1 MNRIVLCVVLIFF
14 LLLLCISCSLNP
26 PAETASPSS
35 DMPGDWNPST
45 ELFSV
50 QGDGTTLF
58 LLNNSEFERENGY
71 TFWSQNLNKPV
82 GFLRFGAVLKKTYG
96 NSSAGFGIVFR
107 CSEVEGSSYLLAML
121 INTLGAYTIGKV
133 KDGQF
138 TFIQE
143 WQNSRNL
150 RRGYGVDNCI
160 EVRYEQQEAVYVI
173 SINGQEEQRFMDAH
187 EPVLTGNGCG
197 YAVVIASNEY
207 LTTNK
212 VEVHFKPL

>member
-1 MNRIVLCVVLIFF
+1 MNRVVFCSVCLVLLV
-14 LLLLCISCSLNP
+14 CISCSLNP

-35 DMPGDWNPST
+35 DIPGVWSPST

-58 LLNNSEFERENGY
+58 LLNDSQFEMENGY
-71 TFWSQNLNKPV
+71 TFWTQNLNETV
-82 GFLRFGAVLKKTYG
+82 DIIQFGTVMKKTYG

-107 CSEVEGSSYLLAML
+107 CSEVDGSSYLLAML

-143 WQNSRNL
+143 WQSSRNL
-150 RRGYGVDNCI
+150 KRGYGVDNCI

-173 SINGQEEQRFMDAH
+173 FINGQEEKRFMDAY

-197 YAVVIASNEY
+197 YAVVIAPNEY